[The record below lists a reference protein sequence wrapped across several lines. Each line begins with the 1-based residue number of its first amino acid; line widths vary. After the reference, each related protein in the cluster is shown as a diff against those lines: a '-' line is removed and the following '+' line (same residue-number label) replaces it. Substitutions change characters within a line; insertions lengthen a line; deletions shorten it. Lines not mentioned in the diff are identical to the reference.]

1 MPKETM
7 NRCSNHQHHHYRYL
21 TSPCSSSSSSGKTG
35 VMMSCLRSR
44 TSPPAAVMPPYS
56 FHAGSLFLTPRK
68 VSFEDNGTI
77 SSNSSTGSHESS
89 YGDYSGRH
97 QQYHYNHDTTTTA
110 STPSSPITRKRSLL
124 SRPKSTMSLVDL
136 AKSAEE
142 KEQLEQGKN
151 AIATTATT
159 TIITPTTSN
168 AIEREDSPKVMIDDI
183 DMGEPQ
189 AKRICSPRVLPLLPP
204 VMTLSPLPSTKAS
217 FATAVVVP
225 NSSSDSNDAY
235 EATSTGGELTT
246 GPSSLSWGQFV
257 DMLVPEEEEEKA
269 DLRTV
274 ASPSSF
280 FTFSNDH
287 MYYHECNNSNRR
299 YCHNVM
305 SYPRSRRSSPYHN
318 NGRSHENTRI
328 NHAFGMM
335 SRSPPSSLHLQQ
347 YTLSSSKA
355 SSSSSKFRLTPRKN
369 SSTNNHND
377 QEFLIVGAL
386 ADLNF

>member
-1 MPKETM
+1 
-7 NRCSNHQHHHYRYL
+7 
-21 TSPCSSSSSSGKTG
+21 
-35 VMMSCLRSR
+35 MSCLRSR
-44 TSPPAAVMPPYS
+44 TSPPAAVMPPSS

-77 SSNSSTGSHESS
+77 ASSSSSSGNSSTGSPDSS
-89 YGDYSGRH
+89 CGDYSGRH
-97 QQYHYNHDTTTTA
+97 QQYHYNRDTATTS

-142 KEQLEQGKN
+142 KELLQQGKN
-151 AIATTATT
+151 TIATTATT
-159 TIITPTTSN
+159 TVITPRTSST
-168 AIEREDSPKVMIDDI
+168 IEREDSPKVMIDDI
-183 DMGEPQ
+183 EMGEPQ

-217 FATAVVVP
+217 FYDLQEQSTAVVVP
-225 NSSSDSNDAY
+225 NSSSDSN
-235 EATSTGGELTT
+235 EATSTGGGTT
-246 GPSSLSWGQFV
+246 PGPSSLSWGQFV
-257 DMLVPEEEEEKA
+257 DMLVPEEEEEEA
-269 DLRTV
+269 ELRTV

-287 MYYHECNNSNRR
+287 MYYHDCNYSNRR
-299 YCHNVM
+299 HCHNAM
-305 SYPRSRRSSPYHN
+305 CYPRSRRSSPYHN

-328 NHAFGMM
+328 NRAFGMM
-335 SRSPPSSLHLQQ
+335 SRPPPSSLHLQQ

-355 SSSSSKFRLTPRKN
+355 SSSPSKFWLTPRKN
-369 SSTNNHND
+369 SSIKNHSD